1 MSGPLL
7 RAASVTKRFGGF
19 FALDR
24 VDLAIHAGERVGL
37 IGPNGSGKS
46 TLVNCITGTT
56 RPSGGTIHFAG
67 HSLAALAPHRRIR
80 LGIARTFQIPRPF
93 ASLSVV
99 DNLRIP
105 LHYARHANARLSDDG
120 DAAGLADDAG
130 AAMAI
135 LERVGLAGK
144 AHARSGSLTQVDMR
158 KLELARA
165 MAARPRLLI
174 SDESM
179 AGLSTSEVDDILAI
193 LSEMKAQGIAVL
205 LIEHVMRAVMRF
217 SERIAVLVVG
227 RKIADG
233 APGDVLANPDVERS
247 YLGQ

>member
-1 MSGPLL
+1 LSEPLL
-7 RAASVTKRFGGF
+7 WAASVTKRFGGF
-19 FALDR
+19 VALDQ
-24 VDLAIHAGERVGL
+24 VNLTIHAGERVGL

-105 LHYARHANARLSDDG
+105 LHYARHRSARLTD

-233 APGDVLANPDVERS
+233 APVDVLADPYVERS